1 MVQYLQH
8 IAASSTLMV
17 DIFITMISFVMAH
30 TIMTMLLGDGKYNYV
45 PKRLRW
51 NQARV
56 QRIYRKARN
65 RWKMSTMWL
74 VIWGAMSTI
83 GSSIKLSSVNVETY
97 TFEQCSND
105 RPTIC
110 SLMGT
115 TSNDTKRSKP
125 RSHREI
131 FDGDTFDMVID
142 SGCSYCMN
150 HFVGTPEQT
159 NVAVKGIGGQ
169 IIKATMKRHCE
180 MVICQ

>member
-1 MVQYLQH
+1 MIIYLILNYMYYLYNTIVLLPTIVINSIYNRDSKHTDTIQLDKEVKPPPAKVKMVQYLQH

-17 DIFITMISFVMAH
+17 HIFITMISFVMAH

-97 TFEQCSND
+97 TFEQ
-105 RPTIC
+105 
-110 SLMGT
+110 
-115 TSNDTKRSKP
+115 
-125 RSHREI
+125 
-131 FDGDTFDMVID
+131 
-142 SGCSYCMN
+142 
-150 HFVGTPEQT
+150 
-159 NVAVKGIGGQ
+159 
-169 IIKATMKRHCE
+169 
-180 MVICQ
+180 